1 MGTSKRDRLPKSFR
15 SIEAAAEFWD
25 THSVADYEEYLKP
38 VRMTVRLSGRVH
50 LLTLDPTVAS
60 ELQAVS
66 KARGLRPETVANL
79 WLRERLQAE
88 SKRRRSSRRAA

>member
-1 MGTSKRDRLPKSFR
+1 MAGNRRDRLPQSFR

-25 THSVADYEEYLKP
+25 THSAADYQKYLKP
-38 VRMTVRLSGRVH
+38 ARMTIRLRRRVH
-50 LLTLDPTVAS
+50 LLALDPKVAS

-66 KARGLRPETVANL
+66 KARGLLPETVANL

-88 SKRRRSSRRAA
+88 SKRRRASGRAA